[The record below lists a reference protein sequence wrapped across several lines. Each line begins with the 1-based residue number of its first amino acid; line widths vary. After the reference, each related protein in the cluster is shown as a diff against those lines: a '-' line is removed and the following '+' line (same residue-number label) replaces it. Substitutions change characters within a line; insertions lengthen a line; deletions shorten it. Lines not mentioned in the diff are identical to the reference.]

1 MASLAKCVPF
11 SSWFSYSKE
20 RRVRVTLC
28 DKRYGRCG
36 VLAVALRIVAYLS
49 IFAYVV
55 VNNILWKAG
64 YAQMETDGQSDV
76 FHKLRGFFTTDFD
89 PDDLENV
96 PEQEINLYNSFW
108 DAKDDIFKA
117 RQDFVFIAT
126 NLMITPKQT
135 KGKCPDYPHESTSC
149 NPNLTSKAKRNPNCT
164 SQNFWGESPYIG
176 NGRQTGR
183 CVRFNPPKTKVNQA
197 REAEYTCEYQGWC
210 PPPSRLIPSETVP
223 VFGQSR
229 NFTVQIQ
236 NKVIFPS
243 LGLSMTNNITQAKC
257 FFDLSDA
264 RNRDNCRN
272 FRVADMV
279 NLTGHTFDQ
288 LALRGAVI
296 RIDIIWDCFFGIYK
310 PFGLNWTWNQYN
322 QENPC
327 LPKYKFYLVNS
338 ELPGRGL
345 GQFPGRYHLK
355 MFYTN
360 DGTGLNPART
370 RALYKVYGL
379 GKGSKKVGQVCC
391 FGKPGAKGG

>member
-1 MASLAKCVPF
+1 MEGEIVF
-11 SSWFSYSKE
+11 SSSHFIKTFPQAHEIRAICS
-20 RRVRVTLC
+20 
-28 DKRYGRCG
+28 G
-36 VLAVALRIVAYLS
+36 VEAPFQLIILIYLILR
-49 IFAYVV
+49 
-55 VNNILWKAG
+55 WKQI
-64 YAQMETDGQSDV
+64 Y
-76 FHKLRGFFTTDFD
+76 
-89 PDDLENV
+89 
-96 PEQEINLYNSFW
+96 
-108 DAKDDIFKA
+108 
-117 RQDFVFIAT
+117 
-126 NLMITPKQT
+126 
-135 KGKCPDYPHESTSC
+135 ESTSC

-379 GKGSKKVGQVCC
+379 GKGSKQVEKVC
-391 FGKPGAKGG
+391 FFGGGGGGWCGATARTKKANSSQKSTKG